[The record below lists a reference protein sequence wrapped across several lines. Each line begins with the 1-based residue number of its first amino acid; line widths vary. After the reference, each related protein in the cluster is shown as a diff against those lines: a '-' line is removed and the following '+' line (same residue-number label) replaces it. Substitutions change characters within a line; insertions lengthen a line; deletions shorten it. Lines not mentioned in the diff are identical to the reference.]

1 MLMKLIKQFN
11 YLMLK
16 IYIFFLI
23 IINKK
28 KNIKFVS
35 NSKTIKSSNMIDNK
49 NKQILNFCKIKH
61 IIELINQFIESN

>member
-1 MLMKLIKQFN
+1 
-11 YLMLK
+11 MLK